1 MRLPVAFLRLPFSV
15 DPEALAHEI
24 DALPGTAWK
33 DHPEG
38 AVGNTAVPLVAING
52 DPGDDAVSGPMLPTP
67 SLAALPYTRRVMGAL
82 DSVIGRSRFM
92 RIPEEG
98 DLYAHVDVAYYW
110 RDHLRVHVPV
120 VSDPSVEF
128 HCGNE
133 SVHMAPGEI
142 WIFDTW
148 QRHKVVNPAHHPRT
162 HLVVDTVGS
171 AALWD
176 LIRNPGQAPRAITV
190 DAPEPTIV
198 TELVNKPAVVSP
210 WELNWAYQ
218 MLLQDLGQRA
228 PDAVAPLATAFEPV
242 LRAWRNAWARFG
254 DDPTGFT
261 TFSVIRRE
269 AEQRIAQAGGEI
281 PLPNGIRFLDAAR
294 NHALIAPER
303 PTPTPT
309 PTAASAAAPTAPA
322 TAVASTTVAD
332 PRPAA
337 PAPKPPSQG
346 ATPRIERPLFIVS
359 SPRSGSTLMFETLA
373 RSPDLYTVG
382 GESHQIIESIPA
394 FRPAAHDW
402 HSNRLDANDATPDL
416 ARALRAGFLAQL
428 RDRDGRKPVGP
439 VRMLE
444 KTPKNSLRVPF
455 LQEVFPDA
463 VFVYLYRDPRETVS
477 SMLDAW
483 RSGRFRMYDDLPGW
497 TGTPWSLLLVPGW
510 QDLIGAPLGEVVTTQ
525 WATATS
531 WLLDDLEALDPD
543 RWCVTSY
550 DRLVGDPQAE
560 MERLAAFA
568 GVRWD
573 VALDPDLP
581 LARHT
586 LDSPHPDKWMRNADE
601 LEPHWAKV
609 AEVAERAHGVFA
621 SPPRTKPVVPVRSP
635 DAPIAAHAT
644 TGDTD
649 AAAPVPTAPKRLP
662 APLEGVP
669 TPLTDAEGNELP
681 PDAPVEVVFGSSH
694 TATFP
699 KALEA
704 IGASILVTTYQS
716 GHLIAFRVADG
727 VLNTHFRRFS
737 SPMGMAMRDGHL
749 ALGTKSQVHIF
760 QNQPAMIPRLD
771 PPDRHDACFMPRRSH
786 NTGDIRIHDLGY
798 AGDELWLVNTRFS
811 CLATLDDTHS
821 FVPRWRP
828 PFITALA
835 PEDRCHLNG
844 LCIIDDEPRY
854 VTALGTTDEASG
866 WRDDKLDGG
875 VLMDVRTGEVVSDGM
890 CMPHSPRWYDG
901 RLWVLESGRGILST
915 VDLGTG
921 ARTDVGAV
929 PGFARG
935 LSFIGPYA
943 FIGLSQVREHIF
955 DGLPLTGEGV
965 QRNCGV
971 WVMDT
976 RTGETVGWV
985 KFSGSVHEI
994 YDVMALHG
1002 LRYPE
1007 IVEPGAELA
1016 DSAFVLPD
1024 EALVEVP
1031 AELRS

>member
-1 MRLPVAFLRLPFSV
+1 MRLPVAFLRLPFTV
-15 DPEALAHEI
+15 DADALAREL
-24 DALPGTAWK
+24 DALPTSAWK

-52 DPGDDAVSGPMLPTP
+52 DPGDDAVFGPMLPTP

-82 DSVIGRSRFM
+82 DSVIGRSRLM

-128 HCGNE
+128 HCGGE
-133 SVHMAPGEI
+133 SVHMAPGEV
-142 WIFDTW
+142 WVFDTW
-148 QRHKVVNPAHHPRT
+148 RRHKVVNPANHPRT
-162 HLVVDTVGS
+162 HLVIDTVGS

-176 LIRNPGQAPRAITV
+176 LIRNAEQAPRAITV
-190 DAPEPTIV
+190 DAPEPTII

-218 MLLQDLGQRA
+218 MLLQDLAQRA
-228 PDAVAPLATAFEPV
+228 PDAVAPLAAAFEPV

-254 DDPTGFT
+254 DDPTGYT

-269 AEQRIAQAGGEI
+269 AEDRIARAGGEI

-303 PTPTPT
+303 PAAPRAATPA
-309 PTAASAAAPTAPA
+309 TAADPAAAP
-322 TAVASTTVAD
+322 
-332 PRPAA
+332 RPAPT
-337 PAPKPPSQG
+337 PASQG
-346 ATPRIERPLFIVS
+346 AAPRIERPLFIVS
-359 SPRSGSTLMFETLA
+359 SPRSGSSLMFETLA
-373 RSPDLYTVG
+373 RSPDLYSVG

-402 HSNRLDANDATPDL
+402 HSNRLDATDATPDL
-416 ARALRAGFLAQL
+416 ARALRNGFLVQL

-455 LQEVFPDA
+455 LREVFPDA
-463 VFVYLYRDPRETVS
+463 IFVYLYRDPRETVS

-483 RSGRFRMYDDLPGW
+483 RSGRFKMYDDLPGW

-510 QDLIGAPLGEVVTTQ
+510 RDLIGKPLGEVVSTQ
-525 WATATS
+525 WATATT

-543 RWCVTSY
+543 RWCVASY
-550 DRLVGDPQAE
+550 DRLVADPQVE
-560 MERLAAFA
+560 MERLAMFA

-573 VALDPDLP
+573 VALDQDLP
-581 LARHT
+581 LSRHT

-601 LEPHWAKV
+601 LEPYWEKV

-621 SPPRTKPVVPVRSP
+621 SPPRTQPVVPLRSP
-635 DAPIAAHAT
+635 DAPVT
-644 TGDTD
+644 VRTPSSD
-649 AAAPVPTAPKRLP
+649 ADAPPAPAKLP
-662 APLEGVP
+662 APTANTPG
-669 TPLTDAEGNELP
+669 PLTDAQGNEIP
-681 PDAPVEVVFGSSH
+681 PDAPAEVVFGSSH
-694 TATFP
+694 TASFP
-699 KALEA
+699 KALEVL
-704 IGASILVTTYQS
+704 GGSILVTTYQT

-727 VLNTHFRRFS
+727 TLNTHFRRFP
-737 SPMGMAMRDGHL
+737 SPMGMALHDNHL
-749 ALGTKSQVHIF
+749 ALGTKAQVLVF

-771 PPDRHDACFMPRRSH
+771 PPDRHDACFMPRHSH

-798 AGDELWLVNTRFS
+798 AGDELWIVNTRFS
-811 CLATLDDTHS
+811 CLATLDDKHS

-844 LCIIDDEPRY
+844 MCVIDDEPRY
-854 VTALGTTDEASG
+854 VTALGTSDEAGG
-866 WRDDKLDGG
+866 WREEKLDGG
-875 VLMDVRTGEVVSDGM
+875 VLMDVRTGEVVSGDM

-901 RLWVLESGRGILST
+901 RLWLLESGRGILAT
-915 VDLGTG
+915 VDLETG
-921 ARTDVGAV
+921 ERTEVGAV

-935 LSFIGPYA
+935 LSFLGPYA
-943 FIGLSQVREHIF
+943 FIGLSQVREHVF
-955 DGLPLTGEGV
+955 EGLPLTGDGV
-965 QRNCGV
+965 ERNCGV
-971 WVMDT
+971 WVLDT
-976 RTGETVGWV
+976 RNGEIVAWV
-985 KFSGSVHEI
+985 KFSGTVHEI
-994 YDVMALHG
+994 YDVMALPRQ
-1002 LRYPE
+1002 RYPE